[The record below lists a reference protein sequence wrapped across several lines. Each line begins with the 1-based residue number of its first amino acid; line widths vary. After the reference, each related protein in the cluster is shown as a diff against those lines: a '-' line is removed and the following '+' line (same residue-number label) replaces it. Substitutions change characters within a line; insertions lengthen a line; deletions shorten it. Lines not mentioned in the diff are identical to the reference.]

1 MTQRFGPPR
10 DAHVEGLAAIG
21 AVRSYPKNVILIH
34 EGDRTDQLYVVLS
47 GRLKVY
53 LSDASGK
60 EVVID
65 TLRPNDCFGEMA
77 LEGEPRSASV
87 MTLEPCRLSVVERD
101 DFKRHLTNNPEIAY
115 GLIMMLI
122 RRVRGLTRS
131 LGGLALLDVYGRVAR
146 LLLDSASE
154 VDGTLLV
161 EERMT
166 QQEIAKRINASRE
179 MVSRILT
186 DLREGGYIAIA
197 DDRIIL
203 LRTLPAR
210 W

>member
-1 MTQRFGPPR
+1 MENGGL
-10 DAHVEGLAAIG
+10 HHESYVEGLAAIG
-21 AVRSYPKNVILIH
+21 AIRSYPKNAVLIH

-65 TLRPNDCFGEMA
+65 TLRANDCFGEMA

-87 MTLEPCRLSVVERD
+87 MTLEPCRLSVIERD
-101 DFKRHLTNNPEIAY
+101 EFKRHLTTNPEIAY
-115 GLIMMLI
+115 GMIMLLI
-122 RRVRGLTRS
+122 RRARGLTRS

-146 LLLDSASE
+146 LLLDNASQ
-154 VDGTLLV
+154 VDGVLLV

-166 QQEIAKRINASRE
+166 QQEIAKRINSSRE

-186 DLREGGYIAIA
+186 DLREGGYIGIEN
-197 DDRIIL
+197 DRIVIL
-203 LRTLPAR
+203 RELPPR

>member
-1 MTQRFGPPR
+1 MENGGLHQESYV
-10 DAHVEGLAAIG
+10 DGLAAVG
-21 AVRSYPKNVILIH
+21 TVRSYPKNVVLIH

-53 LSDASGK
+53 LSDAAGK

-65 TLRPNDCFGEMA
+65 TLRVNDCFGEMA
-77 LEGEPRSASV
+77 LEGEPRTASV
-87 MTLEPCRLSVVERD
+87 MTLEPCRLSVIERD
-101 DFKRHLTNNPEIAY
+101 DFKRHLTTNPEIAY

-122 RRVRGLTRS
+122 RRARGLTRA

-146 LLLDSASE
+146 LLLDNASQ
-154 VDGTLLV
+154 VDGNLLV
-161 EERMT
+161 QERMT
-166 QQEIAKRINASRE
+166 QQEIAKRINSSRE

-186 DLREGGYIAIA
+186 DLREGGYIGIE
-197 DDRIIL
+197 DDRIII

>member
-1 MTQRFGPPR
+1 MENGGQPHESYV
-10 DAHVEGLAAIG
+10 DGLAAIG
-21 AVRSYPKNVILIH
+21 TVRSYPKNVVLIH
-34 EGDRTDQLYVVLS
+34 EGDRSDQLYVVLS

-65 TLRPNDCFGEMA
+65 TLRSNDCFGEMA

-87 MTLEPCRLSVVERD
+87 MTLEPCRLSVIERD
-101 DFKRHLTNNPEIAY
+101 EFKRHLTTNPEIAY
-115 GLIMMLI
+115 GLILLLI
-122 RRVRGLTRS
+122 RRARGLTRS

-146 LLLDSASE
+146 LLLDNATQIE
-154 VDGTLLV
+154 GVLLV

-166 QQEIAKRINASRE
+166 QQEIAKRINSSRE
-179 MVSRILT
+179 MVSRILA
-186 DLREGGYIAIA
+186 DLREGGYIGIEN
-197 DDRIIL
+197 DRIVIL
-203 LRTLPAR
+203 RELPPR

>member
-1 MTQRFGPPR
+1 MENSGLPQESYV
-10 DAHVEGLAAIG
+10 DGLAAIG
-21 AVRSYPKNVILIH
+21 TIRSYPKNVVLIY

-87 MTLEPCRLSVVERD
+87 MTLEPCRLSVIERD
-101 DFKRHLTNNPEIAY
+101 EFKRHLSTNPEIAY
-115 GLIMMLI
+115 GLIMLLI
-122 RRVRGLTRS
+122 RRARGLTRS

-146 LLLDSASE
+146 LLLDNASQ
-154 VDGTLLV
+154 VDGVMLV
-161 EERMT
+161 AERMT
-166 QQEIAKRINASRE
+166 QQEIAKRINSSRE

-186 DLREGGYIAIA
+186 DLREGGYIGIE
-197 DDRIIL
+197 DDRMIIL
-203 LRTLPAR
+203 RELPPR